1 VRTSQERAQLERMR
15 RTTGGTLLAPFSSSG
30 ALAAPLPA
38 PAETSTPPRPAPEA
52 PRAIDP
58 VQAEVAVAHLAREAV
73 IDARDPALV
82 AAQASALALRA
93 ASRQGA
99 DELATARSDRPPPPV
114 IPSIGRR
121 RAKRR
126 STEPAS

>member
-1 VRTSQERAQLERMR
+1 MKKADLKGHSVGRVYAAVAIFVHAV
-15 RTTGGTLLAPFSSSG
+15 GGLGRGALLAPLAYAWAEVELTFWDEAAG
-30 ALAAPLPA
+30 APLAAA
-38 PAETSTPPRPAPEA
+38 
-52 PRAIDP
+52 
-58 VQAEVAVAHLAREAV
+58 
-73 IDARDPALV
+73 ALCI
-82 AAQASALALRA
+82 
-93 ASRQGA
+93 RQGA